1 MNKLAVKSK
10 DRTLDKN
17 DSMKIHKNFIDYNI
31 LFRFVHF
38 IQSTGRHKFFERRSF
53 LPFRFLTS
61 ILSPLIFKKGFS
73 TLENAWK
80 FLYSSN
86 FLEKQ
91 NINLKRWALQLFSYF
106 FDFFLEIMLFMPN
119 HSPKNISRFIK
130 MEGFEHIEAALQEKK
145 GVLVPMIH
153 LGEMYHPTSALLRKT
168 ITIDNKIQK
177 VEVVG
182 IVSPENEFFL
192 REIVK
197 NVDNVYAIVTGKFS
211 DLEKDIEKHLKQN
224 RVVFILHDYFKKH
237 QNRVPFIFGKKKY
250 DFLIPCPQLLSYFHY
265 KHGIPVIPSN
275 SFPQKDLTRS
285 LVKFYPPI
293 NMQELDPL
301 KEPPLLKEEVL
312 KLQQGLMSEREKNSL
327 LALKINQ
334 VLYPSA
340 LEYPYYWQMVYT
352 LFKRSQF
359 RIQFENVTSYFDFYT
374 ILIHRLEQFMEKTY
388 EPGRKEKEIFEILGK
403 LSEEIELFRDDPKA
417 KILFRKKYIEIG
429 LLSSKAAFNKTV
441 SIALA
446 RRSIYIRK
454 HFPRLQTLFL
464 ELVALFE

>member
-1 MNKLAVKSK
+1 
-10 DRTLDKN
+10 
-17 DSMKIHKNFIDYNI
+17 
-31 LFRFVHF
+31 
-38 IQSTGRHKFFERRSF
+38 
-53 LPFRFLTS
+53 
-61 ILSPLIFKKGFS
+61 
-73 TLENAWK
+73 
-80 FLYSSN
+80 
-86 FLEKQ
+86 
-91 NINLKRWALQLFSYF
+91 
-106 FDFFLEIMLFMPN
+106 MLFMPN
-119 HSPKNISRFIK
+119 HSIKNISRFIK
-130 MEGFEHIEAALQEKK
+130 LEGFEHIEAALQEKK

-224 RVVFILHDYFKKH
+224 RIVFLLHDYFKKH

-312 KLQQGLMSEREKNSL
+312 KLQQGLLSEREKNSL

-359 RIQFENVTSYFDFYT
+359 RIQFENVTSYFEFYT
-374 ILIHRLEQFMEKTY
+374 IIIHRLEQFMEKTY

-403 LSEEIELFRDDPKA
+403 LSKEIEHFRDDPKA

-429 LLSSKAAFNKTV
+429 LLSSKAAFNKAV

-446 RRSIYIRK
+446 RRSVYIK
-454 HFPRLQTLFL
+454 KQFPNLKTLFL